1 MTSTQNFRVNSFL
14 ASLAVKAPCVV
25 VTSEAITLSG
35 EQTVNSVAV
44 TEGDRVLVKDQA
56 DASEN
61 GIWEVE
67 TSAWTRA
74 GDFDGNRD
82 VVNGTIVV
90 IASTPLV
97 GLYQLTAT
105 NPVVPGTTDLT
116 FQLLSTL
123 DLAGT
128 LASTDNG
135 EGASQIG
142 IEDAGT
148 YFTATDVEAALAE
161 LYVELSA
168 GSSGEFEATLTG
180 FVTPPSGAPN
190 VWWHLSGTTVTLRIS
205 FGTATSNAVTMTI
218 SNLPAALWPATN
230 QNVAIVGLH
239 DNGAD
244 LAAASNA
251 RITTSGNILFGLDSS
266 DDLGGGFTN
275 SGAKGCAGSGMTLK
289 YTLGQLHT

>member
-90 IASTPLV
+90 VASTPLV
-97 GLYQLTAT
+97 GMYQLTAT

-135 EGASQIG
+135 EGASQVS
-142 IEDAGT
+142 IEDSAT

-161 LYVELSA
+161 LYLQMTT
-168 GSSGEFEATLTG
+168 GTSGNWALTG
-180 FVTPPSGAPN
+180 LGFDPVLEGTVYWN
-190 VWWHLSGTTVTLRIS
+190 LSGSTVTLRLAFS
-205 FGTATSNAVTMTI
+205 TQTSNSVNFTI
-218 SNLPAALWPATN
+218 NNIPEALWPATN
-230 QNVAIVGLH
+230 QIVPVVGLV
-239 DNGAD
+239 DNGVD
-244 LAAASNA
+244 LTDVSCAK
-251 RITTSGNILFGLDSS
+251 ITTSGNILFGIDATNP
-266 DDLGGGFTN
+266 DGGGFTT
-275 SGAKGCAGSGMTLK
+275 SGAKGVQSNTVSLK
-289 YTLGQLHT
+289 YTLGALS